1 MDYNKMLKKLTKE
14 QINSL
19 SNQKYA
25 LEIDKDFRK
34 IPLTLKE
41 SYYYGYS
48 IAMDSLY
55 EILND
60 LQKGSH
66 VSFEDYQNVSEIVST
81 VEEYLMNVLDA
92 YGIKY
97 EVI

>member
-1 MDYNKMLKKLTKE
+1 MDYNKILKKLTKE
-14 QINSL
+14 QISTL
-19 SNQKYA
+19 SSQKYA
-25 LEIDKDFRK
+25 LEIDKNFRK

-41 SYYYGYS
+41 SYYYGYGV
-48 IAMDSLY
+48 AMDSLY

-60 LQKGSH
+60 LQKGNH
-66 VSFEDYQNVSEIVST
+66 VSFEDYQNVSDMVST
-81 VEEYLMNVLDA
+81 VEEYLMSILDA